1 MLYSNLLSIIAIM
14 SGVTL
19 LGGFALSS
27 SVLVGLLFFGV
38 ILVGLPHG
46 GLDHRVGVS
55 LLQTLG
61 GDSRRRESSRL
72 GDQIGKL
79 IAFITAY
86 LFVAAIVVAGWYVM
100 PTVTVVCFFAFAA
113 WHFGLEEEYSND
125 LSWWH
130 HFGIAARGGMVIWCT
145 AYFRTNE
152 VGDLLQT
159 ILPTDAASGI
169 WIAQSIQTVAPM
181 LAMVLLA
188 DVLRCLS
195 VANTIRIAS
204 FAFMF
209 AVCPVL
215 LSFAIYFCGW
225 HSIKGLMHLR
235 RDFEMSWPQLAMALL
250 PMSVLA
256 AGLFAGAASFYQS
269 ELSLADSTIRAT
281 FMGLSAVAIPH
292 LLLHVIS
299 DALKSNANINT
310 NAPADFD
317 AKSDSRQTASKGAVA
332 W

>member
-1 MLYSNLLSIIAIM
+1 
-14 SGVTL
+14 
-19 LGGFALSS
+19 
-27 SVLVGLLFFGV
+27 
-38 ILVGLPHG
+38 
-46 GLDHRVGVS
+46 
-55 LLQTLG
+55 
-61 GDSRRRESSRL
+61 
-72 GDQIGKL
+72 
-79 IAFITAY
+79 
-86 LFVAAIVVAGWYVM
+86 
-100 PTVTVVCFFAFAA
+100 
-113 WHFGLEEEYSND
+113 
-125 LSWWH
+125 
-130 HFGIAARGGMVIWCT
+130 
-145 AYFRTNE
+145 
-152 VGDLLQT
+152 
-159 ILPTDAASGI
+159 
-169 WIAQSIQTVAPM
+169 
-181 LAMVLLA
+181 
-188 DVLRCLS
+188 
-195 VANTIRIAS
+195 
-204 FAFMF
+204 MF